1 MSQSKSEKI
10 SKKRG
15 RPVAFGDAESA
26 VLTGCG
32 IGLDCGTRR
41 GKQNAWYRQ
50 RALCALNWEPQFA
63 WLVSTPEAIAAG
75 GARMRFTILAE
86 LGRLGEPE
94 AIREMATVI
103 CEAKPLTTRAVNIL
117 RSIRTGRT
125 MAEPPA
131 GQRLID
137 LTIGEAARL
146 KWEAGQRKHGTEFVG
161 DPVEELFA
169 ELIDGLNYCDE
180 ARRQGVDLGEV
191 PQALRHLADVVQ
203 QVWKSTR
210 AT

>member
-1 MSQSKSEKI
+1 MTGSNSEKT

-15 RPVAFGDAESA
+15 RPAAFSDAESA

-32 IGLDCGTRR
+32 IGLECGTRR

-50 RALCALNWEPQFA
+50 RALCALNWEPQFE
-63 WLVSTPEAIAAG
+63 WLVSTPETIAAG
-75 GARMRFTILAE
+75 GARMRCTILAE

-94 AIREMATVI
+94 AIREMAAVI
-103 CEAKPLTTRAVNIL
+103 CEAKPLTARAVNIL
-117 RSIRTGRT
+117 RGVRMGREI
-125 MAEPPA
+125 AEPPS

-137 LTIGEAARL
+137 LSIDEAARL
-146 KWEAGQRKHGTEFVG
+146 KWEAGRRKHGAEFVG

-191 PQALRHLADVVQ
+191 PQTLRHLAGAVQ
-203 QVWKSTR
+203 RTWQSSR
-210 AT
+210 AE